1 MLKKKKLGAM
11 VHACNLSLWEAM
23 GGFLGFA
30 GQTVY
35 PIWRVP
41 GKGETASQKDMLVV
55 PEE

>member
-1 MLKKKKLGAM
+1 M
-11 VHACNLSLWEAM
+11 VHACNPGLREAM

-30 GQTVY
+30 GQTGY
-35 PIWRVP
+35 PIWRAP

>member
-11 VHACNLSLWEAM
+11 VHACNPGLREAM

-30 GQTVY
+30 GQTGY
-35 PIWRVP
+35 PIWRAP